1 MNLINSNEEVK
12 MSDTQEVE
20 VPDVKQDTVETA
32 SEEKQTVDQVP
43 YARFKELVDEKNDIK
58 VKFDSLER
66 QIKKDAEDR
75 NLKQLESKGE
85 YEKIMAD
92 MTTKLDS
99 AEKKSKAWDDYQA
112 TRRESLLSKLPE
124 DDRAIYGKL
133 PLIELDLHVDKV
145 NAKPSPA
152 SVDNSKPTSTGGY
165 ASFEEWAQID
175 PKGYEKANN
184 PQTSGKIKI
193 SYGD

>member
-1 MNLINSNEEVK
+1 MAEETVK
-12 MSDTQEVE
+12 VQDE
-20 VPDVKQDTVETA
+20 KQDTVVTA
-32 SEEKQTVDQVP
+32 NEEKQPIEQVP
-43 YARFKELVDEKNDIK
+43 YARFKELIDEKNTMRSDFESLQKK
-58 VKFDSLER
+58 VKGENEAR
-66 QIKKDAEDR
+66 VIKEMEA
-75 NLKQLESKGE
+75 KGE

-92 MTTKLDS
+92 MTTRLETS
-99 AEKKSKAWDDYQA
+99 EKKSKAWDKYQE
-112 TRRESLLSKLPE
+112 TRRESLLARLPE

-133 PLIELDLHVDKV
+133 PLAELDLHVDKV

-184 PQTSGKIKI
+184 PQTSGNIKI

>member
-1 MNLINSNEEVK
+1 

-58 VKFDSLER
+58 VRFDSLER

-75 NLKQLESKGE
+75 NLRQLESKGE

-124 DDRAIYGKL
+124 DDRAVYDGL
-133 PLIELDLHVDKV
+133 PLEKLEVHVDKF
-145 NAKPSPA
+145 NSKSDQAN
-152 SVDNSKPTSTGGY
+152 VDNSKPSETGGY
-165 ASFEEWAQID
+165 SSNLEFAVRD
-175 PKGYEKANN
+175 PEGYEKAKKGTGTLSKFGNIFN
-184 PQTSGKIKI
+184 PSGD
-193 SYGD
+193 S